1 MRTYWLMEKLFK
13 HEIKL
18 FNNARAPD
26 LLSDMNGEKQY
37 SKQSSTNSLDIDK
50 RRMPVLIGPPQHN
63 RIGCNC
69 KTRCI
74 YGRNSDDNVMFGSR
88 DVYKIAA
95 SQMSNKYLC
104 VCSLNSSCDKAIRV
118 PRSAPLITFRQ

>member
-1 MRTYWLMEKLFK
+1 MRTYWLVEKLFK
-13 HEIKL
+13 HDVKL
-18 FNNARAPD
+18 FNNVRAPD
-26 LLSDMNGEKQY
+26 LLSDMDSKKQY
-37 SKQSSTNSLDIDK
+37 SKQSSSSSLDFDQ
-50 RRMPVLIGPPQHN
+50 RRLPMIGPPFHN

-74 YGRNSDDNVMFGSR
+74 YGRNSHDNVMYGSR
-88 DVYKIAA
+88 DIYKISA

-104 VCSLNSSCDKAIRV
+104 VCSLNSSCDKSVRV